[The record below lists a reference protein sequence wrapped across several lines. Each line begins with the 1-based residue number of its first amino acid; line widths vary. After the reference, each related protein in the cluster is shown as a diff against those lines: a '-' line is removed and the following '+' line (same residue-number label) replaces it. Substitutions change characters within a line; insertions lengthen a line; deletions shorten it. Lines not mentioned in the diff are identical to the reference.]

1 MARTRCQHCFKT
13 LPTHVMATVKRHT
26 KQERQYFQST
36 KKQPPPQTIKTTQED
51 KESRDCTLYY
61 FPPFGTPNLK
71 TSGVM
76 CSMIMNDEKSQD
88 V

>member
-1 MARTRCQHCFKT
+1 MAKLKGH
-13 LPTHVMATVKRHT
+13 M
-26 KQERQYFQST
+26 KQERQHLHYT

-76 CSMIMNDEKSQD
+76 CSMIINDEKSQD